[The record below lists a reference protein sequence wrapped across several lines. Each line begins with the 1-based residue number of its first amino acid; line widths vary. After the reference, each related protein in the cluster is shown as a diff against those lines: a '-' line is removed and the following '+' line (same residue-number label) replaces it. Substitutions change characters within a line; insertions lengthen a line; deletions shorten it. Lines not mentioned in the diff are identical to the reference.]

1 MKNKKGFTLIEL
13 LVTIA
18 LMLSILG
25 IAIVSFINVSNKKKE
40 EAWEKVKNQTELAAE
55 EYFNDN
61 AYYKELLSSGGI
73 KVSLGRLVEENYLN
87 VVTNPKTG
95 KTLNKCSYVNVEKDA
110 NGEKY
115 TFVEDNESKVCNF
128 DNYFGYEVPGGPKIN
143 LEITGTPGKNDWY
156 KSSVSITAK
165 GLTNNNGK
173 IIQAGICK
181 DVNKCSEF
189 AQSVN
194 EDKYVDNTTYKN
206 DTNYVE
212 TSYMVVN
219 SSTKMAFKTVKIK
232 VDKTKPTC
240 KSSVNK
246 NPSNTGWYNK
256 NNKPTLTFSATD
268 NLSGIA
274 GDSKYQPEIKE
285 GNKEY
290 THTFYDNAGNST
302 DCSYTIKY
310 DGTAPTCPSDWTI
323 KANIK
328 NKNEWC
334 DTNLNGKTDNWYCS
348 NVDVKV
354 TKGKDWSSWSWDGK
368 TYNTNGL
375 INGKITNTYTN
386 ERNVGTAT
394 LWIKDAVGNVAKCPS
409 IEKFGIDK
417 VVPSMKT
424 PAKNCLNK
432 NGGCNGESNAYY
444 SHKLTLNDSRS
455 GIYKNYYYNHCYD
468 KKIDGQTSLECKT
481 YATDEKNE
489 KTIKYSEYIARSS
502 TKKTIQPYKYAA
514 GVEKYYHLFYKIVD
528 KAGNVVYYRYKMTY
542 NPSKNTSSID
552 YVGKS
557 YK

>member
-40 EAWEKVKNQTELAAE
+40 ESWQKVQNEAELAAE

-61 AYYKELLSSGGI
+61 AYYKELLSSGSI

-232 VDKTKPTC
+232 VDKTVPTC

-409 IEKFGIDK
+409 KETFGIDK
-417 VVPSMKT
+417 RVPSMRD
-424 PAKNCLNK
+424 PVASCYNI
-432 NGGCNGESNAYY
+432 NGKCNNGSTYYY
-444 SHKLTLNDSRS
+444 SHKLTLNDSLS
-455 GIYKNYYYNHCYD
+455 GLAKKYYYNHCYD
-468 KKIDGQTSLECKT
+468 GANEDQKYLKCGD
-481 YATDEKNE
+481 YATEGSKGD
-489 KTIKYSEYIARSS
+489 TIKYSSYEDRTS
-502 TKKTIQPYKYAA
+502 TIQNYTYKK
-514 GVEKYYHLFYKIVD
+514 GTESGKYYNLFYKIVD
-528 KAGNVVYYRYKMTY
+528 KAGNVIYYRYRMTY
-542 NPSKNTSSID
+542 SPANKTSSIKL
-552 YVGKS
+552 VGSS